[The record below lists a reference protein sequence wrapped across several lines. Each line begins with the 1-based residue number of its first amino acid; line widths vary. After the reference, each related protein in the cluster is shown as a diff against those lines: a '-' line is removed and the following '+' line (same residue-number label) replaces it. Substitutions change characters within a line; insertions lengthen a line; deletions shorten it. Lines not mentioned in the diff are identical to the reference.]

1 MWIYILLLLVNV
13 VLGVF
18 AQIALKK
25 GADQCGMTSYRGLKF
40 KTIVKRYIANK
51 QVRMGAILYGIG
63 LLTWIIVLTKL
74 DLSFAYPAISAN
86 YFIVALVSK
95 FYFGDYVSW
104 KRWLS
109 IFVIISGIIVLGF
122 GSF

>member
-1 MWIYILLLLVNV
+1 MVNV
-13 VLGVF
+13 ILGVF
-18 AQIALKK
+18 AQISLKK
-25 GADQCGMTSYRGLKF
+25 GADSSGITSFKGLKF
-40 KTIVKRYIANK
+40 MTIVRRYVANR
-51 QVRMGAILYGIG
+51 QVRLGAILYGIA

-109 IFVIISGIIVLGF
+109 IFVIICGIVVLGF